1 MVSDRYQNLRY
12 CTAAEADSRK
22 SAWLQNL
29 LVTNIAMQVLVTND
43 EDDLSGME
51 TEMRRDVEI

>member
-1 MVSDRYQNLRY
+1 M
-12 CTAAEADSRK
+12 
-22 SAWLQNL
+22 
-29 LVTNIAMQVLVTND
+29 TNIAMQVLVTND